1 MGGLGSGSRSRA
13 LSRALSGW
21 LVTALAVVSATAHA
35 EPSSGEKEAARK
47 LMIRG
52 LDQRKS
58 GALKEALESFRAAN
72 EIMHVPSTAVEVA
85 RTQRALGHWLD
96 ARDTAQAAL
105 RLPGRPNEPAPFK
118 EARAEMSAL
127 VDDVNVRAP
136 SVVIV
141 LSGTPPGAVA
151 TVTLDGSELP
161 SSALGEPRKVDPG
174 HHVIDG
180 KAGDSVGH
188 VELDLPERQTQR
200 AELVLRG
207 PGSPLAPTEQPANVA
222 SGSGAIDP
230 KKSDPLKTV
239 EIIGFAAGGVGL
251 LTGVVTGIISLEK
264 TSSIRKTCGGDDCP
278 VNVYDS
284 LQSDRVLAHTTANVA
299 TAGFIVAG
307 VGAAVGF
314 TSLVLRAKHKKAD
327 PTQAGLIIGPGFVSG
342 SF

>member
-1 MGGLGSGSRSRA
+1 
-13 LSRALSGW
+13 
-21 LVTALAVVSATAHA
+21 
-35 EPSSGEKEAARK
+35 
-47 LMIRG
+47 MIRG

-85 RTQRALGHWLD
+85 RTQRSLGHWLA

-105 RLPGRPNEPAPFK
+105 RLPARPSEPAPFK

-127 VDDVNVRAP
+127 VEDVNVRAP

-141 LSGTPPGAVA
+141 LTGAPA
-151 TVTLDGSELP
+151 GAIAAVTLDGSELP
-161 SSALGEPRKVDPG
+161 SAALGAPRKVDPG

-188 VELDLPERQTQR
+188 LELDLDERQTQK

-207 PGSPLAPTEQPANVA
+207 PGSPPPPTDQTAQIA
-222 SGSGAIDP
+222 ATGGAGAAATDP

-239 EIIGFAAGGVGL
+239 EIVGFAAGGVGL
-251 LTGVVTGIISLEK
+251 LTGIVTGIISLEK

-307 VGAAVGF
+307 VGAAVGI
-314 TSLVLRAKHKKAD
+314 TTLVLRTKHKKAD
-327 PTQAGLIIGPGFVSG
+327 LTQAGLIIGPGFVSG